1 MLYYCLNKYVFVI
14 LKHHSPFKQIELMQ
28 KNVGQIDKIIRIVIG
43 VAVIAVGVINQS
55 WWGAVGLVP
64 LLTAFIGFCPLYTVL
79 KISTGE
85 NCACNEKPGKNSSC
99 KL

>member
-1 MLYYCLNKYVFVI
+1 
-14 LKHHSPFKQIELMQ
+14 MQ
-28 KNVGQIDKIIRIVIG
+28 KNVGQIDKMIRIVIG
-43 VAVIAVGVINQS
+43 IAVIVLGIINQS

-79 KISTGE
+79 NISTGE
-85 NCACNEKPGKNSSC
+85 SCSCNEKPGKNSSC

>member
-1 MLYYCLNKYVFVI
+1 
-14 LKHHSPFKQIELMQ
+14 MQ
-28 KNVGQIDKIIRIVIG
+28 KNVGQTDKIIRIVIG
-43 VAVIAVGVINQS
+43 TAVIVLGVINQS

-79 KISTGE
+79 RISTGE
-85 NCACNEKPGKNSSC
+85 SCSCNEKPGKNSSC

>member
-1 MLYYCLNKYVFVI
+1 
-14 LKHHSPFKQIELMQ
+14 MQ

-43 VAVIAVGVINQS
+43 VAVIMLGVINQS

-64 LLTAFIGFCPLYTVL
+64 LLTAFVGFCPLYTVL
-79 KISTGE
+79 KVSTGE
-85 NCACNEKPGKNSSC
+85 SCGCNEKPGKNSSC

>member
-1 MLYYCLNKYVFVI
+1 M
-14 LKHHSPFKQIELMQ
+14 P
-28 KNVGQIDKIIRIVIG
+28 KNVGQIDKILRIVIG
-43 VAVIAVGVINQS
+43 VAVIVVGVINQS

-79 KISTGE
+79 NISTAE
-85 NCACNEKPGKNSSC
+85 NCSCNEKPGKNSSC